1 MLTAWCPAVKA
12 GNRSAVGA
20 RRDAATVAMLNGRAA
35 LSADDLLAVLAE
47 APLSRITALVAE
59 VTLVFKVRT

>member
-1 MLTAWCPAVKA
+1 
-12 GNRSAVGA
+12 
-20 RRDAATVAMLNGRAA
+20 MLNGRAA